1 MLEEDKVQRL
11 MEAVINMSNDDFI
24 LHEWQKEKMDALVK
38 YNEIEAAK
46 EEGKNLGIEEG
57 IQSRNIQIAKK
68 MLTKKMDIED
78 ISEITG
84 LTKEDIQKIENDTD
98 E

>member
-1 MLEEDKVQRL
+1 M
-11 MEAVINMSNDDFI
+11 
-24 LHEWQKEKMDALVK
+24 K

-46 EEGKNLGIEEG
+46 SDGIKEG
-57 IQSRNIQIAKK
+57 IQSRNIQIVKN

-84 LTKEDIQKIENDTD
+84 LTKEEIQKLENT
-98 E
+98 EN